1 MGGRSLRKNFLLN
14 SAYQILQA
22 VTPLLTTPY
31 LARVLGPDQNGVFSY
46 TQSITNYFVLFATL
60 GMSIYGVRTIALCGE
75 DRKKR
80 SQTFCE
86 IYASQLGVG
95 LVVML
100 VYILYAA
107 TIHKGGTVIAA
118 LWGLW
123 VLYAATDVSWL
134 LFGCEEFKIP
144 TIRSFATKIIMIVTV
159 FFFVHD
165 ENDLWVYVMAVSGSY
180 FLNAA
185 SLWPFMKNYIDFA
198 KPKPS
203 EVWKHLKASARLFVP
218 VIAVSIYTT
227 LDKIMLG
234 SLSSSDQ
241 VAFFDYS
248 EKISR
253 LPLNVVTALGTV
265 MLPRMSQTLQ
275 YGDRKEGLSLLK
287 TAVWIMLATAIA
299 LAAGIAAVAPVFVP
313 VFFGKGYEACIG
325 LMRVLVVIIPVISMT
340 NVIGKQYLLP
350 SSRDGEYTLSL
361 VIGAIVNVVFNLITI
376 PLLGAMGAAI
386 GTVLAELSILVTQ
399 SIMVREE
406 LPLLSYFKGAIPFLC
421 IGIIMSAAIRV
432 FAPRM
437 LRARGI
443 SLLTLLAE
451 VVVGAIVYLGISIV
465 WCLATKDVQFRRL
478 FGKYLPRKTR
488 S

>member
-1 MGGRSLRKNFLLN
+1 MGGRSLKKNFLLN
-14 SAYQILQA
+14 SAYQVLQA

-31 LARVLGPDQNGVFSY
+31 LARVLGPDQNGIFSY

-60 GMSIYGVRTIALCGE
+60 GISIYGVRTIALCGE
-75 DRKKR
+75 DRGKR
-80 SQTFCE
+80 SQTFFE
-86 IYASQLGVG
+86 VYASQLGVG

-100 VYILYAA
+100 AYIVYAV
-107 TIHKGGTVIAA
+107 TIHQGGAVIAA

-123 VLYAATDVSWL
+123 VFYAATDVSWL

-144 TIRSFATKIIMIVTV
+144 TIRSFATKVIMIVTV
-159 FFFVHD
+159 FIFVHD
-165 ENDLWVYVMAVSGSY
+165 ENDLWIYVMAVSGSY
-180 FLNAA
+180 FLNAV
-185 SLWPFMKNYIDFA
+185 SLWPFMKNYVDFA
-198 KPKPS
+198 KPRPS

-265 MLPRMSQTLQ
+265 MLPRMSQTLK

-287 TAVWIMLATAIA
+287 ASIWIMLATAIA

-313 VFFGKGYEACIG
+313 VFFGKGYETCIG
-325 LMRVLVVIIPVISMT
+325 LMGVLVIIIPVISTT

-361 VIGAIVNVVFNLITI
+361 IIGAIVNVIFNLITI

-399 SIMVREE
+399 SIMVRRE
-406 LPLLSYFKGAIPFLC
+406 LPLLSYLRGAIPFLC
-421 IGIIMSAAIRV
+421 IGVIMFAAIRV
-432 FAPRM
+432 FDPLM
-437 LRARGI
+437 LRMGGI
-443 SLLTLLAE
+443 SVATLFAE
-451 VVVGAIVYLGISIV
+451 VAVGALTYLSISII
-465 WCLATKDVQFRRL
+465 WCIATKNAQFRRL
-478 FGKYLPRKTR
+478 FGKYLHPFDER
-488 S
+488 